1 MRFRKATESAAFLI
15 YYQFFR
21 QKLYIRNTNPETMK
35 QYPLMIML
43 YLSGTILALLGVL
56 LKIQHY
62 NYSEPLMLAG
72 ILAAVAFIAM
82 AVVDVWNRKE
92 GALWQRILWTI
103 GLLSS
108 SSIVGLFYLLNTRKY
123 SRRSL

>member
-1 MRFRKATESAAFLI
+1 
-15 YYQFFR
+15 
-21 QKLYIRNTNPETMK
+21 
-35 QYPLMIML
+35 MITL

-72 ILAAVAFIAM
+72 ILAAVAIIAM

-103 GLLSS
+103 GLVFS
-108 SSIVGLFYLLNTRKY
+108 SSIVGLFYLLNTKKY
-123 SRRSL
+123 SSRAL